1 MKRFIIF
8 ILALF
13 MTGISHSGGD
23 FNKLKCESGVVI
35 DVLGVPKRWH
45 YNDQEVIEIYANG
58 YQRVYDVQSITEDT
72 VLAFENADLGKYYV
86 TISFGEKDI
95 KVSVKTPFASYS
107 DINCKRL

>member
-13 MTGISHSGGD
+13 MTGIAHSSGD

-72 VLAFENADLGKYYV
+72 VLAFENADLGS
-86 TISFGEKDI
+86 TMLQFLL
-95 KVSVKTPFASYS
+95 VKK
-107 DINCKRL
+107 ILR

>member
-1 MKRFIIF
+1 
-8 ILALF
+8 
-13 MTGISHSGGD
+13 MTGISHSSGD

-45 YNDQEVIEIYANG
+45 YNDQEVIEILQTATRGFTMFNQLRATAYN
-58 YQRVYDVQSITEDT
+58 
-72 VLAFENADLGKYYV
+72 LAFENTDLGKYYV
-86 TISFGEKDI
+86 TIFFGEKDI